1 MVPHEAIFPNAS
13 HLPVFSSPAIE
24 AHLHRIPGLS
34 ERFAYFNDDVFLGAP
49 TWPEDFIALDGAQK
63 VSLGVHLLL

>member
-1 MVPHEAIFPNAS
+1 MTDNQVPSWLNLDSDLVRVVTHEDIFPNHS

-34 ERFAYFNDDVFLGAP
+34 KKFIYFNDDVF
-49 TWPEDFIALDGAQK
+49 
-63 VSLGVHLLL
+63 